1 MRILRE
7 ATSPRKV
14 SRTCGKPSRPVHS
27 DTEFER
33 EVHMTARKLRE
44 VAAALFA
51 LTLVVILLAVAAAVF
66 GYRIPGL
73 VNITDALGIGT

>member
-1 MRILRE
+1 
-7 ATSPRKV
+7 
-14 SRTCGKPSRPVHS
+14 
-27 DTEFER
+27 
-33 EVHMTARKLRE
+33 MTARKLRE

>member
-1 MRILRE
+1 MN
-7 ATSPRKV
+7 V
-14 SRTCGKPSRPVHS
+14 
-27 DTEFER
+27 
-33 EVHMTARKLRE
+33 RKLRE

-73 VNITDALGIGT
+73 ANITDALGIGS

>member
-1 MRILRE
+1 MKGRFSIE
-7 ATSPRKV
+7 GENFMNV
-14 SRTCGKPSRPVHS
+14 
-27 DTEFER
+27 
-33 EVHMTARKLRE
+33 RKLRE

-73 VNITDALGIGT
+73 ANITDALGIGT

>member
-1 MRILRE
+1 MRKALAPRPIS
-7 ATSPRKV
+7 TSGG
-14 SRTCGKPSRPVHS
+14 T
-27 DTEFER
+27 TQIER

-44 VAAALFA
+44 VAAAVFA

-73 VNITDALGIGT
+73 VNITDTLGIGT